1 MPKVSIILPTY
12 NRADT
17 VLRAVNSAQ
26 QQTFA
31 DWELIIVDDGS
42 QDDTAAIVTGVDP
55 RVSVI
60 RQENGGMTSARNTAL
75 RAAKGTYCAF
85 LDSVRYSGICDL
97 RCRTLLP
104 QLALETYRNEVAT
117 TLQTSEGLCV
127 NEVTLWIAG
136 PTMWKTKSRRPNWVV
151 AVAVRS

>member
-1 MPKVSIILPTY
+1 MRGGD
-12 NRADT
+12 RAG
-17 VLRAVNSAQ
+17 LSPGPRA
-26 QQTFA
+26 
-31 DWELIIVDDGS
+31 WIGI
-42 QDDTAAIVTGVDP
+42 DP
-55 RVSVI
+55 YCV
-60 RQENGGMTSARNTAL
+60 A
-75 RAAKGTYCAF
+75 YCAF
-85 LDSVRYSGICDL
+85 LDPVRYSGICDL

-104 QLALETYRNEVAT
+104 QLALDTYRNEVAT